1 MLEGLFQPLHL
12 IILLITVLIGAGG
25 LFVVLRVLWPIL
37 FVPARSQ
44 MREDASQK
52 AGA

>member
-1 MLEGLFQPLHL
+1 MLVGLFQPMHL
-12 IILLITVLIGAGG
+12 IILLITVLVGAGG
-25 LFVVLRVLWPIL
+25 MFLVLRVLWPIL
-37 FVPARSQ
+37 FVSARSH